1 MWRLGN
7 IGAQLDDRKKER
19 VQVLTLC
26 PQALWENTDT
36 ESQWKYLENLKKKK
50 AGSVMSDTL
59 CALA

>member
-50 AGSVMSDTL
+50 KQAVL
-59 CALA
+59 RVILYAL

>member
-36 ESQWKYLENLKKKK
+36 ESQWKYLENLKNKKK
-50 AGSVMSDTL
+50 QAVL
-59 CALA
+59 RVILYAL